1 MDANYLFLISYAY
14 KLLHLFPQLNDSN
27 VKEIKSKTK
36 KYVVVVVVRHPCL
49 IVWSTYLCFSET
61 TSNSLALR
69 GCIFYCVVE
78 DGLLLYVRK
87 ES

>member
-1 MDANYLFLISYAY
+1 MDVHYLVLISYAY
-14 KLLHLFPQLNDSN
+14 KLLHLFLQLNDSN
-27 VKEIKSKTK
+27 VKEIKSMTK

-61 TSNSLALR
+61 ASNSLALC
-69 GCIFYCVVE
+69 GCMCYCVVK

-87 ES
+87 EG